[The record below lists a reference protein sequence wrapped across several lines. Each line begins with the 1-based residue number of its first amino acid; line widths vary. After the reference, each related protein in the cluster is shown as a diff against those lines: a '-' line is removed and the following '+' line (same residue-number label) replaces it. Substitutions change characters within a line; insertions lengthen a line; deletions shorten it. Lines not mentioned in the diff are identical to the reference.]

1 MIEKWYKNNR
11 ILAANLNESLGHF
24 LFAYDFVK

>member
-1 MIEKWYKNNR
+1 MIENKNID
-11 ILAANLNESLGHF
+11 ILAANLNESLGLF